1 MGLRTQLE
9 THDSALVFGGQVK
22 HTLVGKLH
30 MPEDC
35 IAYCDILGFIRRSR
49 LPMNIPNRASSLE
62 YVTIY
67 NEITYIVLH
76 PPMKMFYPFIIMNT
90 LGFSVLSDAIRYT
103 LWDCIL
109 WIILWTRP
117 SIKEFTRVII
127 RNHVCTIHN
136 TQSKPRIAL
145 LLVTPL

>member
-35 IAYCDILGFIRRSR
+35 IA
-49 LPMNIPNRASSLE
+49 
-62 YVTIY
+62 
-67 NEITYIVLH
+67 YIVLH

-109 WIILWTRP
+109 
-117 SIKEFTRVII
+117 
-127 RNHVCTIHN
+127 
-136 TQSKPRIAL
+136 
-145 LLVTPL
+145 